1 MTRYKRIS
9 RRPFPRSPQKTKR
22 IRKAMAR
29 PKRPVAS
36 ASAKPR
42 NAKGCTC
49 PCAAGLRA
57 TELISAENTLPMPIP
72 APTRAMHARPAPIIL
87 AEARSIWFS
96 VSSEVRGEGASV
108 EVDSVAK
115 IEACEDGEHVGLQRR
130 DEDFQCHEQD
140 IDTHRQNPEEA
151 DTRSEAG
158 KNSQHRVPGKHV
170 GEEPDRQGERANEI
184 RQQLDRHEQ
193 QQQHHRHPLRD

>member
-57 TELISAENTLPMPIP
+57 TELINAENTLPMPIP

-96 VSSEVRGEGASV
+96 VSSGGGASV
-108 EVDSVAK
+108 EVDSVAE
-115 IEACEDGEHVGLQRR
+115 IEAGEDGEHVGLQCCN
-130 DEDFQCHEQD
+130 ED
-140 IDTHRQNPEEA
+140 
-151 DTRSEAG
+151 
-158 KNSQHRVPGKHV
+158 
-170 GEEPDRQGERANEI
+170 
-184 RQQLDRHEQ
+184 
-193 QQQHHRHPLRD
+193 